1 MTVLTGRPMDP
12 TKTRV
17 LITGAAGFVAAY
29 VMAALEAGPLS
40 GPGLGPRNLDLGPLG
55 ELTVCATARSG
66 DISERRGPFQALDI
80 TDAVGTAD
88 AINRFQPTH
97 VIHLAGIAAPTKAGA
112 NPDLAWRVN
121 LGGTLNV
128 ARAILA
134 HARSATLIFAG
145 SGLVYGDTAKS
156 GQPLTETDRLA
167 PNTDY
172 AATKAAADLAL
183 GALVGQGLRVIR
195 CRPFNHTGP
204 GQTEDFVLPSFAAQ
218 IARIE
223 RGQQPPVLKVGNLD
237 AMRDFL
243 DVRDVADAYVRCVL
257 HSARIAPGT
266 ILNIASGVPVSIRTL
281 LDQMLVAV
289 RVPIQVETDPARW
302 RANDLPCFVGDA
314 TAARRALGWA
324 PRHDFAAMTA
334 ALLEAQRTAH

>member
-1 MTVLTGRPMDP
+1 MSETVTTPR
-12 TKTRV
+12 RV
-17 LITGAAGFVAAY
+17 LITGAAGFVGGY
-29 VMAALEAGPLS
+29 VMAALDAAQSDG
-40 GPGLGPRNLDLGPLG
+40 
-55 ELTVCATARSG
+55 LTVLATARAG
-66 DISERRGPFQALDI
+66 NIEGERQCSFHPLDV
-80 TDAVGTAD
+80 TDAVATA
-88 AINRFQPTH
+88 ALIEQFQPTH
-97 VIHLAGIAAPTKAGA
+97 VLHLAGIAAPTKAGA
-112 NPDLAWRVN
+112 NPDLAWRIN

-128 ARAILA
+128 ARGILA
-134 HARSATLIFAG
+134 HAGSATLIFVG

-156 GQPLTETDRLA
+156 GRPLAETDLLA

-183 GALVGQGLRVIR
+183 GALVSQGLRVIR

-204 GQTEDFVLPSFAAQ
+204 GQTEDFALPSFAAQ

-237 AMRDFL
+237 GMRDFL

-257 HSARIAPGT
+257 RSADLAPGT

-281 LDQMLVAV
+281 LDQMLAAA

-314 TAARRALGWA
+314 TAARRALGWVL
-324 PRHDFAAMTA
+324 RYDGAALA
-334 ALLEAQRTAH
+334 LALLEAQRAAV